1 MQSEPSQGG
10 RTDSKSSTGSN
21 PQCPDC
27 NGTDLDESVET
38 VDAIC
43 ESCGYV
49 IHDFAKPGE
58 FLKDDSGKG
67 SGRIRSETN
76 RDQDPQ
82 RDWADVY
89 TAASSTEQRI
99 AMAYESLEELADTLK
114 LSRDVR
120 KQAAT
125 AIATAAK
132 ENLIA
137 GRPMESVVGALV
149 YATAREIGTPRP
161 LALVAENVEWET
173 RQLERLIRS
182 LHCELDLEHQGC
194 NPEEYLP
201 YLCRELGYAEDVE
214 QRAREWIKA
223 ARQAGLTNG
232 KSPTGCAGAALYSAS
247 DGERSQRAV
256 AAAVGVSKETIR
268 LRLKEFRDAG
278 GFEDE

>member
-1 MQSEPSQGG
+1 MQSEPSQSG

-21 PQCPDC
+21 PRCPDC
-27 NGTDLDESVET
+27 NSTDLDESVET
-38 VDAIC
+38 VDGIC
-43 ESCGYV
+43 EGCGYV
-49 IHDFAKPGE
+49 IHDFTNPAE

-67 SGRIRSETN
+67 DDRIQSETN
-76 RDQDPQ
+76 REQDPQ

-99 AMAYESLEELADTLK
+99 AMAYESLEELADALK

-120 KQAAT
+120 KHAAT
-125 AIATAAK
+125 AIAIAAK
-132 ENLIA
+132 ENLID
-137 GRPMESVVGALV
+137 GRPMESVVSALV
-149 YATAREIGTPRP
+149 YVTAREIGTPRP
-161 LALVAENVEWET
+161 LALIAENVEWET

-194 NPEEYLP
+194 HPEKYLP

-223 ARQAGLTNG
+223 AQEAGLTNG
-232 KSPTGCAGAALYSAS
+232 KSPTGCAGAALYFAS
-247 DGERSQRAV
+247 DGKQSQRTV
-256 AAAVGVSKETIR
+256 ASAVGVSKETIR
-268 LRLKEFRDAG
+268 LRLREFRDVG